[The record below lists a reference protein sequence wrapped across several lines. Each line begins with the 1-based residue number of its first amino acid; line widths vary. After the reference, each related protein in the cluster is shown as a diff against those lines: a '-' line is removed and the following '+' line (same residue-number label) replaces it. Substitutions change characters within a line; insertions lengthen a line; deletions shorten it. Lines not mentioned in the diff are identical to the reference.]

1 MKTLKIVLFI
11 FLAFLSHAHAQAQP
25 LLLPSGIAV
34 DPAPPLDLT
43 FQVVP
48 SYDPDEEV
56 LAGWAGDKLLY
67 FVTVEK
73 LPPGWLTP
81 DNYFKGLVSD
91 LRASGR
97 HVEARR
103 SGKYKGTS
111 TLSGQFLELRH
122 KSGSQAAGVSQA
134 AHFLTDGKVAFI
146 AFATLMDKS
155 AEDRMLEETT
165 LLFKSAFLPTGESAQ
180 AAKTKSESAY
190 VGSWQWTGADP
201 NGNPA
206 ATAMI
211 LKEDLSFSTEVKI
224 QGVVIFKAVGA
235 WSVYGRKLV
244 WTYIQS
250 QPPLPV
256 DKKEDEDEI
265 ISLDH
270 DRLVLRSKLS
280 GKEREFLRQR

>member
-1 MKTLKIVLFI
+1 MKLLQIVPFI
-11 FLAFLSHAHAQAQP
+11 FLAVLSQAQAQS
-25 LLLPSGIAV
+25 LVLPGGIAV

-48 SYDPDEEV
+48 SYDPDEKV

-67 FVTVEK
+67 LVTMER
-73 LPPGWLTP
+73 LPPGWINP
-81 DNYFKGLVSD
+81 DKYFQGLVSD

-97 HVEARR
+97 NVEAAR
-103 SGKYKGTS
+103 SGKYKGSS

-122 KSGSQAAGVSQA
+122 KSVSQAAGVSQA

-180 AAKTKSESAY
+180 VAKARSESSY
-190 VGSWQWTGADP
+190 VGSWQWSGAAP

-206 ATAMI
+206 AAAMI
-211 LKEDLSFSTEVKI
+211 LKEDLSFSTQVKM
-224 QGVVIFKAVGA
+224 QGVVVFNAVGV
-235 WSVYGRKLV
+235 WSVSGRKLL
-244 WTYIQS
+244 WTYMRS
-250 QPPLPV
+250 EPPLPD

-265 ISLDH
+265 VSLDR